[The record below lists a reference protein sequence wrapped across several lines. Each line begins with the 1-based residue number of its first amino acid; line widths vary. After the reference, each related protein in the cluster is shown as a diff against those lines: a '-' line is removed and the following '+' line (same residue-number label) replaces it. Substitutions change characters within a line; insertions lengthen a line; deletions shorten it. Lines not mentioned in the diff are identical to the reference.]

1 MGKDNIWIICHY
13 AQQPPLN
20 TMLRYHNWG
29 KELVKRGYAVTIVAA
44 STIHNTDIDIVEKNG
59 KLEDICDGVKYK
71 YIKTPK
77 YSGNGK
83 QRIKNMLTFC
93 FGLKQFKNEKPDV
106 LINCEAYLFPFVRHY
121 FKGVPVITDTVDL
134 WPESIIEYAG
144 YSKTN
149 PIIRVLYRL
158 ERNAYLKSDAM
169 IFSMEGGGDYLKEQ
183 PYSAQIDYS
192 RVFHINMGC
201 DLSACDQYLRD
212 FTEELP
218 WDMSKFNIVY
228 CGSIRPANQVSQ
240 ICEAAKELQDQGIDE
255 VDFQIYGNGD
265 QLDTLKQYVAEN
277 GLNNIHFYGR
287 FKKEQIPGI
296 LAHADASLLTYKQ
309 VNLMK
314 YGGSQSKLFDY
325 LASGTPIICN
335 AKWGY
340 NLIERYS
347 CGVVTEDQTPE
358 AFVKSIK
365 HLLSLSEEEIAK
377 MGENGRKVAEMYD
390 QPQLVDK
397 LCEVLKHTLS
407 RKE

>member
-1 MGKDNIWIICHY
+1 MGKENVWIICHY

-29 KELVKRGYAVTIVAA
+29 KELVKRGYSVTIVAA
-44 STIHNTDIDIVEKNG
+44 STIHNTNIDIVERNG
-59 KLEDICDGVKYK
+59 KIEDFCDGIRYK
-71 YIKTPK
+71 YIKTPR
-77 YSGNGK
+77 YSGNGM
-83 QRIKNMLTFC
+83 QRIKNMLSFC
-93 FGLKQFKNEKPDV
+93 FGLRQFKMEKPDV
-106 LINCEAYLFPFVRHY
+106 IITCEAYLFPFVKHY
-121 FKGVPVITDTVDL
+121 FKNTPTITDTVDL

-149 PIIRVLYRL
+149 PIIKELYRL

-169 IFSMEGGGDYLKEQ
+169 IFSMEGGADYLREQ
-183 PYSAQIDYS
+183 KYSSKIDYD

-201 DLSACDQYLRD
+201 DLGACDRYLKE
-212 FTEELP
+212 FSEQLP
-218 WDMSKFNIVY
+218 WNMNKFNVVY

-240 ICEAAKELQDQGIDE
+240 ICEAAKELYYQGIDI

-265 QLDTLKQYVAEN
+265 QLDNLKRFVEEN
-277 GLNNIHFYGR
+277 KLPNVHFYGR

-347 CGVVTEDQTPE
+347 CGVVTEDQTPD
-358 AFVKSIK
+358 AFVRAIK
-365 HLLSLSEEEIAK
+365 ELLSLSEEEITR
-377 MGENGRKVAEMYD
+377 MGNNGRKVAEMYD
-390 QPQLVDK
+390 QPELVDK
-397 LCEVLKHTLS
+397 LCEVIDFVAK
-407 RKE
+407 

>member
-1 MGKDNIWIICHY
+1 MSKESIWIICHF

-59 KLEDICDGVKYK
+59 KTEDICDGVHYK
-71 YIKTPK
+71 YIQTPK
-77 YSGNGK
+77 YSGNGM
-83 QRIKNMLTFC
+83 QRIKNMLSFC
-93 FGLKQFKNEKPDV
+93 LGLKRFKKEKPDV
-106 LINCEAYLFPFVRHY
+106 IVNCEAYLFPFVKHY
-121 FKGVPVITDTVDL
+121 FKGVPVVTDTVDL

-169 IFSMEGGGDYLKEQ
+169 IFSMEGGVDYLKEQ
-183 PYSAQIDYS
+183 SYSKKINNKK
-192 RVFHINMGC
+192 VFHINMGC
-201 DLSACDQYLRD
+201 DLKSCDQYLKE

-218 WDMSKFNIVY
+218 WNMNKFNIVY

-240 ICEAAKELQDQGIDE
+240 ICEAARELRDQGVDV

-265 QLDTLKQYVAEN
+265 QLESLKQYVDEN
-277 GLNNIHFYGR
+277 GLSNVHFYGR

-296 LAHADASLLTYKQ
+296 LSNADASLLTYKQ

-347 CGVVTEDQTPE
+347 CGVVTEEQTPE
-358 AFVKSIK
+358 AFVKAIRY
-365 HLLSLSEEEIAK
+365 LVELPDDEIEQ
-377 MGENGRKVAEMYD
+377 MGKNSRKVAEMYD
-390 QPQLVDK
+390 QPELVDK
-397 LCEVLKHTLS
+397 LCEVIEFVVK
-407 RKE
+407 

>member
-1 MGKDNIWIICHY
+1 MGKENVWIICHY

-134 WPESIIEYAG
+134 WPESIIEYAN

-149 PIIRVLYRL
+149 PLIKVLYRL

-169 IFSMEGGGDYLKEQ
+169 VFSMEGGTDYLREQ
-183 PYSAQIDYS
+183 PYSNKIDYS

-201 DLSACDQYLRD
+201 DLKACDRYLQE

-218 WDMSKFNIVY
+218 WDMNKFNIVY

-240 ICEAAKELQDQGIDE
+240 ICEAAKELYAQGIDT

-265 QLDTLKQYVAEN
+265 QLDNLKSFVEEN
-277 GLNNIHFYGR
+277 KLPNVHFYGR

-347 CGVVTEDQTPE
+347 CGVITEDQTPE
-358 AFVKSIK
+358 AFVKAIK
-365 HLLSLSEEEIAK
+365 RLLSLSEEEIK
-377 MGENGRKVAEMYD
+377 QMGQNGRIVAEMYD

-397 LCEVLKHTLS
+397 LCEVIDNAVK
-407 RKE
+407 

>member
-1 MGKDNIWIICHY
+1 MEKENVWIICHY

-29 KELVKRGYAVTIVAA
+29 KELIKRGYSVTIVAA
-44 STIHNTDIDIVEKNG
+44 STIHNTEIDIVKRNG
-59 KLEDICDGVKYK
+59 KTEDICDGVKYR
-71 YIKTPK
+71 YINTPAYK
-77 YSGNGK
+77 GNGI
-83 QRIKNMLTFC
+83 QRIKNMLAFC
-93 FGLKQFKNEKPDV
+93 FGLSQFCNEKPDV
-106 LINCEAYLFPFVRHY
+106 LICCEAYLFPFAKHF
-121 FKGVPVITDTVDL
+121 FKGIPIITDTVDL

-149 PIIRVLYRL
+149 PLIRVLYRL
-158 ERNAYLKSDAM
+158 EQNAYIKSDAM
-169 IFSMEGGGDYLKEQ
+169 IFSMEGGAAYLKEQ
-183 PYSAQIDYS
+183 PYADKIDYNK
-192 RVFHINMGC
+192 VFHINMGC
-201 DLSACDQYLRD
+201 DLRACNQYLKE

-218 WDMSKFNIVY
+218 WDMRKFNIVY
-228 CGSIRPANQVSQ
+228 CGSIRPANQVGQ
-240 ICEAAKELQDQGIDE
+240 ICEAAKELQILGIDR

-265 QLDTLKQYVAEN
+265 QLENLKQYVESN
-277 GLNNIHFYGR
+277 KLTNIHFYGR

-296 LAHADASLLTYKQ
+296 LANADASLLTYKQ

-358 AFVKSIK
+358 AYVNAITY
-365 HLLSLSEEEIAK
+365 LLSLSKAEITQ
-377 MGENGRKVAEMYD
+377 MGLNGRKVAEMYD
-390 QPQLVDK
+390 QPQMVDK
-397 LCEVLKHTLS
+397 LCKVIDYIV
-407 RKE
+407 R